1 MFQLHDDEFSNGA
14 LDALLKCILA
24 PAACCAAADIVEPVV
39 ATCFKTQGVLGEIE
53 NPFSTDGSISAGYLT
68 LGQTLV
74 AYQAAP

>member
-1 MFQLHDDEFSNGA
+1 MLQLHDDEFSDGA

-39 ATCFKTQGVLGEIE
+39 ATCSKTQGVLGEIA
-53 NPFSTDGSISAGYLT
+53 NPFPTDGSIPAEYLT